1 MDASSKF
8 ATNNKTALFPSIA
21 ISWVVSKEKFL
32 KRSKVINNLKLR
44 FSYGKT
50 GSNPISP
57 YQSLALLTPIR
68 YNFDNELITGYYES
82 NLANDDLTWEKTDQ
96 FNAGLDVSFY
106 DSKWKLTVD
115 TYHKLTKDLLQN
127 VSLPVSNGYTS
138 RVDNFGEVKNKGI
151 EFSLVGNIFSK
162 NSFNWD
168 VRANLSFNRN
178 KLMALNSNL
187 DFQLGPAVGF
197 SQANPILFKV
207 GQPLGIFYGAQTD
220 GVYRDWDEAIASGI
234 EGAAPGEIKYINN
247 HIDVDEYGQP
257 LAIQQI
263 NFEDYVKIGDPNPDY
278 TFAITNNFSYKNWDL
293 SILFT
298 GQKGGDL
305 FWVDSFQLSGLQK
318 ETNILSSSYN
328 ESWRAPLSVVNGVVI
343 FDPSAGNIDN
353 VSNPGAMIEVGPRAL
368 VSDRQIFDGSFIR
381 LKNINLGYTINLPKV
396 RSFRIFATGQNL
408 LTWTDYPGYDPEVK
422 TYNRSSQKRGV
433 DFGTYP
439 GTKTYSLGFKFQY

>member
-1 MDASSKF
+1 M
-8 ATNNKTALFPSIA
+8 
-21 ISWVVSKEKFL
+21 
-32 KRSKVINNLKLR
+32 
-44 FSYGKT
+44 
-50 GSNPISP
+50 
-57 YQSLALLTPIR
+57 
-68 YNFDNELITGYYES
+68 
-82 NLANDDLTWEKTDQ
+82 
-96 FNAGLDVSFY
+96 
-106 DSKWKLTVD
+106 
-115 TYHKLTKDLLQN
+115 
-127 VSLPVSNGYTS
+127 
-138 RVDNFGEVKNKGI
+138 
-151 EFSLVGNIFSK
+151 
-162 NSFNWD
+162 
-168 VRANLSFNRN
+168 
-178 KLMALNSNL
+178 
-187 DFQLGPAVGF
+187 
-197 SQANPILFKV
+197 
-207 GQPLGIFYGAQTD
+207 
-220 GVYRDWDEAIASGI
+220 
-234 EGAAPGEIKYINN
+234 
-247 HIDVDEYGQP
+247 DEYGQP

-278 TFAITNNFSYKNWDL
+278 TFAITNNFSYKNWDF

-343 FDPSAGNIDN
+343 YDPSAGNIDN

-381 LKNINLGYTINLPKV
+381 IKNINLGYTINLPKV